1 MLDDAA
7 LLLLSWTQ
15 VAHALLLDDNDSYK
29 ETLDI
34 LEQRLRRDFSITDI
48 TLTARAQDRYTV
60 TYLEQGTRRTAAF
73 AAEEVDD
80 FA

>member
-60 TYLEQGTRRTAAF
+60 TYLEQDTRRTAAF